1 MAELDPKPRKVSKK
15 TTPENYYSLDDLQK
29 KPQSEESSKF
39 WGVVAN
45 GLTKVFKV
53 MRNNELKGE

>member
-1 MAELDPKPRKVSKK
+1 MAQLKPKPRKVSKE

-29 KPQSEESSKF
+29 APENEETGKF
-39 WGVVAN
+39 WGVVAK